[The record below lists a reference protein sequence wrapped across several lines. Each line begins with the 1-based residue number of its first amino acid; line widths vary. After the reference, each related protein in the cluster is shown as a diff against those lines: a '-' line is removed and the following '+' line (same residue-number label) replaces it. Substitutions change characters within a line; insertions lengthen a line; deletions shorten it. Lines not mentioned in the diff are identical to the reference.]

1 MRPGGGGGGGGSGKA
16 NGASAAAD
24 VTVRSVEQGALLVA
38 VPPGG
43 VQAVLQMPRG
53 NLEAVRPRALV
64 LPAVAAAL
72 DAADFAG
79 GMRC

>member
-1 MRPGGGGGGGGSGKA
+1 
-16 NGASAAAD
+16 
-24 VTVRSVEQGALLVA
+24 
-38 VPPGG
+38 

-79 GMRC
+79 AWQLATANRLDLNVLVDHAWPRFLAQAPAFVQQVGSRAQWGAGP